1 MLKLS
6 LKQGQYVNIG
16 DDIRVVYVGGSG
28 NHARLLIDAP
38 RELNIAR
45 STTEENPARKRET
58 YYAEPG
64 ISREAQQEIK
74 RILWNERIEYIGCPF
89 QFHSIRCAADLHY
102 PVFPVWGSCCR
113 KYKRYFLYTQDFCR
127 NRHCRIAQLQLGG
140 IHFISIR
147 IIENRNHIIRQ
158 IR

>member
-45 STTEENPARKRET
+45 EVPRKKIRHE
-58 YYAEPG
+58 G
-64 ISREAQQEIK
+64 NSR
-74 RILWNERIEYIGCPF
+74 L
-89 QFHSIRCAADLHY
+89 
-102 PVFPVWGSCCR
+102 VW
-113 KYKRYFLYTQDFCR
+113 
-127 NRHCRIAQLQLGG
+127 AP
-140 IHFISIR
+140 
-147 IIENRNHIIRQ
+147 
-158 IR
+158 